1 MTIKMV
7 DVTLHLDED
16 VSHEDREE
24 FRDSLLDLNGVM
36 AVASPDKK
44 PHLVTIEYDPD
55 AINSSEF
62 VKAAQGRSLHAQLIG
77 M

>member
-1 MTIKMV
+1 MTTKMV

-16 VSHEDREE
+16 VSNEDREE

-36 AVASPDKK
+36 AVASPDEK

-62 VKAAQGRSLHAQLIG
+62 LKTAQARSFHAELIG

>member
-24 FRDSLLDLNGVM
+24 FRDSLLGLDGVM
-36 AVASPDKK
+36 AVASPDDR
-44 PHLVTIEYDPD
+44 PHLVTIEYNPD

-62 VKAAQGRSLHAQLIG
+62 LKAAQGRSLHAELIG

>member
-16 VSHEDREE
+16 VSNEDREK
-24 FRDSLLDLNGVM
+24 FRDSLLGLNGVM
-36 AVASPDKK
+36 AAASPDER
-44 PHLVTIEYDPD
+44 PHLVTIEYNPD
-55 AINSSEF
+55 EINSSEF
-62 VKAAQGRSLHAQLIG
+62 LKTAQGRGLHAELIG

>member
-24 FRDSLLDLNGVM
+24 FRDSLLGLDGVM
-36 AVASPDKK
+36 AVASPDDR
-44 PHLVTIEYDPD
+44 PHLVTIEYNPD

-62 VKAAQGRSLHAQLIG
+62 LKAAQGRNLHAELIG

>member
-36 AVASPDKK
+36 AVASPDEK
-44 PHLVTIEYDPD
+44 PHLVTIEYNPD
-55 AINSSEF
+55 EINSSEF
-62 VKAAQGRSLHAQLIG
+62 IKAAQGRSFHAELIG

>member
-16 VSHEDREE
+16 VSNEDREK

-36 AVASPDKK
+36 AAASPDER
-44 PHLVTIEYDPD
+44 PHLVTIEYNPD
-55 AINSSEF
+55 EINSSEF
-62 VKAAQGRSLHAQLIG
+62 LKAAQGRGLHAELIG

>member
-24 FRDSLLDLNGVM
+24 FRDSLLGLDGVM
-36 AVASPDKK
+36 AVASPDDK
-44 PHLVTIEYDPD
+44 PHLVTIEYNPD

-62 VKAAQGRSLHAQLIG
+62 LKAAQGRSLHAELIG

>member
-1 MTIKMV
+1 MTTKMV

-16 VSHEDREE
+16 ISHEDREV
-24 FRDSLLDLNGVM
+24 FRDSLLDMNGVM
-36 AVASPDKK
+36 AAASPDEK

-62 VKAAQGRSLHAQLIG
+62 VKAAQGRGLHAELIG

>member
-1 MTIKMV
+1 MTVKMV

-36 AVASPDKK
+36 AVASPDEK

-55 AINSSEF
+55 AINSSAF
-62 VKAAQGRSLHAQLIG
+62 LKAAQGRSLHAELIG

>member
-1 MTIKMV
+1 MAIKMV

-16 VSHEDREE
+16 VSHEDREM
-24 FRDSLLDLNGVM
+24 FRDSLLDMNGVM
-36 AVASPDKK
+36 AAVSPDEK
-44 PHLVTIEYDPD
+44 PHLVIIEYNPD

-62 VKAAQGRSLHAQLIG
+62 LKVAQGRSLHAELIG

>member
-16 VSHEDREE
+16 VPHEDRET
-24 FRDSLLDLNGVM
+24 FRDSLLHMNGVM
-36 AVASPDKK
+36 AVASPDEK
-44 PHLVTIEYDPD
+44 PHLVTIEYNPD

-62 VKAAQGRSLHAQLIG
+62 LKAAQGRSLHAELIG

>member
-1 MTIKMV
+1 MTTKMV

-16 VSHEDREE
+16 VSNEDREE
-24 FRDSLLDLNGVM
+24 FRDSLLNLDGVM
-36 AVASPDKK
+36 AVASPDEK
-44 PHLVTIEYDPD
+44 PHLVTIEYNPD

-62 VKAAQGRSLHAQLIG
+62 LKTAQGRSLHAELIG

>member
-1 MTIKMV
+1 MTTKMV

-16 VSHEDREE
+16 ISHEDREE
-24 FRDSLLDLNGVM
+24 FRDTLLHMNGVM
-36 AVASPDKK
+36 AAASPDEK

-55 AINSSEF
+55 AVNSSEF
-62 VKAAQGRSLHAQLIG
+62 IKTAQGRSLHAELIG